1 MNKSQ
6 LIEPATFRLVAQCL
20 TQLRNRVSHEGEAP
34 MRNENVYFHLT
45 QCNRRQDT
53 APDIRKRKIRNYYG
67 NGREGIS
74 YAGMQG
80 KPV

>member
-20 TQLRNRVSHEGEAP
+20 TEMRNRVSHEGEAP
-34 MRNENVYFHLT
+34 MRNENVSFQVI

-53 APDIRKRKIRNYYG
+53 ALDIRT
-67 NGREGIS
+67 
-74 YAGMQG
+74 
-80 KPV
+80 